1 MKHRDKGGGNGR
13 GFFIPLGGFS
23 FVSKNGLMAGK
34 WFRERATM
42 KNQSGK
48 KKLGKNPNCIQTQM
62 CCV

>member
-34 WFRERATM
+34 WFQERATM

-48 KKLGKNPNCIQTQM
+48 KNLGEKP
-62 CCV
+62 